1 MEIGVDRPA
10 LVACLAR
17 LDAAAT
23 AAGLPADRRAELLA
37 EIRGHVDDALAGV
50 GAPTGA
56 ALADVLDRLRKVTS
70 ASILPPLGEAL
81 FALALL
87 GPIGSVLAGVSLATR
102 GRIP

>member
-37 EIRGHVDDALAGV
+37 EIRRHVDDALAGV

-56 ALADVLDRLRKVTS
+56 T
-70 ASILPPLGEAL
+70 
-81 FALALL
+81 LALP

>member
-10 LVACLAR
+10 LVAYLAR

-56 ALADVLDRLRKVTS
+56 T
-70 ASILPPLGEAL
+70 
-81 FALALL
+81 LALL